1 MATELRAGIHHT
13 TKSINDDFAAC
24 VKDIYRIVQ
33 LKHHETNWEELP
45 KSLVQRLERFAG
57 DISLPMV
64 TKSCGRR
71 WKSSQTPT
79 RTRYARLPAK

>member
-45 KSLVQRLERFAG
+45 KSLAQRLKRFAG
-57 DISLPMV
+57 EINPPMV
-64 TKSCGRR
+64 KTSCGRR
-71 WKSSQTPT
+71 
-79 RTRYARLPAK
+79 